1 MDFNNFFEKYP
12 QQRRVEHELAEI
24 KALSLKLKQD
34 SELFLK
40 LSEMTAPQVCP
51 SREEE
56 SFTLVTVVII
66 STAANLLLS
75 VLVAFCCFRYFKHRE
90 KQTINKNTWFFTIHL
105 FAFWP
110 FSTILTMS
118 SPTNTASSSVMKV
131 TLCSTILAMP
141 SGKETAYALQETLIF
156 LWIFLFVTSSP

>member
-40 LSEMTAPQVCP
+40 KLSEMAAPQVCS

-90 KQTINKNTWFFTIHL
+90 KQTINKNT
-105 FAFWP
+105 
-110 FSTILTMS
+110 
-118 SPTNTASSSVMKV
+118 
-131 TLCSTILAMP
+131 
-141 SGKETAYALQETLIF
+141 
-156 LWIFLFVTSSP
+156 